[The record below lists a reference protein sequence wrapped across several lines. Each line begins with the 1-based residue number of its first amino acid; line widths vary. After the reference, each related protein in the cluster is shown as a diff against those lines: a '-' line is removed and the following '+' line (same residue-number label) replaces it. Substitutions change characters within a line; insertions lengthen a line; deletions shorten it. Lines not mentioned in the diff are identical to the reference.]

1 MQIIECYL
9 RRDMKKTLLTV
20 LLISSST
27 VYAQSYQSNFFNN
40 GFGGNVWSN
49 FNQEFQ
55 QFSNEMRDMQNKS
68 IFGAQTNRYFDDKT
82 NSYIIEIKIN
92 GLAKKNLD
100 ITTKDNMIHIV
111 GSVYKTERTADSSR
125 SSSRK
130 FAQSYSLP
138 QDANGESVNAE
149 FKNNSLI
156 ISIPKL
162 ATPKQNINKVTI
174 K

>member
-1 MQIIECYL
+1 
-9 RRDMKKTLLTV
+9 MKNTLFIV

-27 VYAQSYQSNFFNN
+27 IYAQSYQSNFFNN

-55 QFSNEMRDMQNKS
+55 KFSNEMRDMQNKS
-68 IFGAQTNRYFDDKT
+68 IFGAQTNRYFNDKT
-82 NSYIIEIKIN
+82 NSYIIEIKVD

-100 ITTKDNMIHIV
+100 ITTRGNMIHIV

-162 ATPKQNINKVTI
+162 VTPKQNINKVII